1 MKDNKQKTVYTL
13 SFYKNNFKRT
23 MRFIGKKKNRKRT
36 FKAEINTK
44 NFLSKFRRQK
54 CTAINK

>member
-23 MRFIGKKKNRKRT
+23 MRFIGKKKKQN
-36 FKAEINTK
+36 K
-44 NFLSKFRRQK
+44 N
-54 CTAINK
+54 I